1 MTAPF
6 STSQTRELHDEYCR
20 LTKLTVR
27 YDMARHFQWESW
39 LSQGYTR
46 EDLALV
52 IAYIWRRIKA
62 HKREKE
68 SFKLCALIDD
78 KARFE
83 DDISMARSERMV
95 ASKTVTMP
103 PSRASALRSTGRPT
117 DAPSRPIR
125 TPAAILGQSPTV
137 PELILKLREAAR

>member
-1 MTAPF
+1 MKPPT
-6 STSQTRELHDEYCR
+6 TEETREIHELYCR
-20 LTKLTVR
+20 LTKLESR
-27 YDMARHFQWESW
+27 YSMQKHFQWESW
-39 LSQGYTR
+39 LAQGYTR

-95 ASKTVTMP
+95 ASKTVPMP
-103 PSRASALRSTGRPT
+103 PSRASTLRSTGRPA

-125 TPAAILGQSPTV
+125 TPADVIGTGQNV
-137 PELILKLREAAR
+137 PEMILKLREAAR